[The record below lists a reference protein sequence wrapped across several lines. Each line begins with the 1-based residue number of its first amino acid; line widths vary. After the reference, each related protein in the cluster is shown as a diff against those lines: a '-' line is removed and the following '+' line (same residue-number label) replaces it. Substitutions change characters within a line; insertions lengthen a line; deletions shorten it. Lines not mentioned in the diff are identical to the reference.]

1 MSDFTYSTE
10 DDDTDNAADPV
21 ADAPPSLDDLLGD
34 GAGSGAGAGLGM
46 GDGSGAGGG
55 TSSGLGGDPNLSA
68 PTSTVQPA
76 TESSLPP
83 WSQRGTDH
91 LSDAEPTLAYGSLAP
106 EDPLTTGEARAP
118 VDNSWG
124 TGIGGGIGAGS
135 GSGLGSG
142 TVSSVPSET
151 SFSAGLGT
159 SSEEAFFAEP
169 QPAQTRI
176 RPRTSDRNLGVAV
189 ITGAALIGIAWLAFA
204 LGERV
209 TLALITI
216 VLLVGLAE
224 FYSAL
229 TRVKYRPA
237 ALVGYVA
244 TVGLSVGAF
253 WQGEAAYPIVLGL
266 AFVFAMLWY
275 LFGVSERMMLPDLA
289 ATFLG
294 IAYVGVLGSFGA
306 LLLTFE
312 DGVYLV
318 VGAVIVSV
326 GYDIGGW
333 VVGRLAGRTPLSSV
347 SPGKTVEGLIGG
359 MLLAFLGAV
368 VLLSVFGW
376 EPWVDPGSSGDR
388 IVFALVACVAA
399 PLGDLSQSLL
409 KRNLEVKDMGFLL
422 PGHGGILD
430 RFDSL
435 LFVLPACY
443 FVVRV
448 TDLAVLA

>member
-1 MSDFTYSTE
+1 MSDFTYATE
-10 DDDTDNAADPV
+10 DDDTDDTDASG
-21 ADAPPSLDDLLGD
+21 ADASPSLDDLLSGSA
-34 GAGSGAGAGLGM
+34 GGSSAGGSTAGSSL
-46 GDGSGAGGG
+46 DS
-55 TSSGLGGDPNLSA
+55 TPTPTPSA
-68 PTSTVQPA
+68 PTPNVQPV

-83 WSQRGTDH
+83 WSQRETDH
-91 LSDAEPTLAYGSLAP
+91 LPDADPTLAYGALAP
-106 EDPLTTGEARAP
+106 EDPLTTGETQAP
-118 VDNSWG
+118 VGTSWG
-124 TGIGGGIGAGS
+124 TGAAATGSLS
-135 GSGLGSG
+135 GS
-142 TVSSVPSET
+142 VSPVET
-151 SFSAGLGT
+151 SFTAGMGT

-169 QPAQTRI
+169 PPRDQPRV

-189 ITGAALIGIAWLAFA
+189 ITGALLIGIAWLAFA
-204 LGERV
+204 LGEKV

-216 VLLVGLAE
+216 VLLLGLAE

-368 VLLSVFGW
+368 VLLSVFSW
-376 EPWVDPGSSGDR
+376 EPWVDPGSAGDR